1 MKKTDLTLKIMTQQ
15 LPIISRKA
23 IKLARR
29 LLREGELVALPTDT
43 VYGLAANAFDQFA
56 VRKVFAVKQ
65 RPLDKGL
72 PVFISQIDDVCLV
85 AKNIPS
91 EVRPMLNQFWP
102 GALTVVFPKNDRLLP
117 ELTGGAETIAVRLPN
132 HLPCLELVNLVGQPL
147 VATSANI
154 SGRPTPST
162 AREVS
167 MQLAGKISLILD
179 GGPTPSAVPS
189 TVVDVSCT
197 PPRILRQ
204 GAIPVAELQAYLPT
218 LSKAIP

>member
-1 MKKTDLTLKIMTQQ
+1 MTQQ

-23 IKLARR
+23 MKLARR

-43 VYGLAANAFDQFA
+43 VYGLAANAFDRFA
-56 VRKVFAVKQ
+56 VREVFAVKQ

-72 PVFISQIDDVCLV
+72 PVFISQVDDVRLV
-85 AKNIPS
+85 AKNIPP

-102 GALTVVFPKNDRLLP
+102 GALTVVFPKSDRLFP

-132 HLPCLELVNLVGQPL
+132 HLPCLELVDLVGHPL

-154 SGRPTPST
+154 SGCPTPTT
-162 AREVS
+162 AKEVS
-167 MQLAGKISLILD
+167 MQLAGKIPLILD
-179 GGPTPSAVPS
+179 GGPTPDSISS
-189 TVVDVSCT
+189 TIVDVSCT

-204 GAIPVAELQAYLPT
+204 GAILAAELQTYLPT
-218 LSKAIP
+218 LKPME